1 MDGTNETVSDIRG
14 DYITMNKNLGFSYQI
29 NEAFV
34 NNVTNGHHDQH
45 HIMFAP
51 LRDGN
56 PQIVVLPA
64 VQVGEEV
71 GEGKELPL
79 LDL

>member
-1 MDGTNETVSDIRG
+1 M
-14 DYITMNKNLGFSYQI
+14 I
-29 NEAFV
+29 NTIV
-34 NNVTNGHHDQH
+34 IKINM
-45 HIMFAP
+45 MFAP